1 MSKKKKRTV
10 YSTDPEFVKRFLEDE
25 SESPETLPPE
35 DQRLRI
41 WLDRLKGNKE
51 VTRIQGFEGATSDL
65 EDLSKKLKK
74 KCGSGG
80 SVKNG
85 EILIQGDHR
94 DLVLDML
101 KSEGFE
107 NVKKAG
113 G

>member
-51 VTRIQGFEGATSDL
+51 VTRIQGFEGAKSDL
-65 EDLSKKLKK
+65 EDLAKKLKK

-101 KSEGFE
+101 KSAGFV